1 MIAYIKGI
9 VDDLEENAVILE
21 SQERGYRIYVPVSSL
36 GEFKIGKEY
45 KIHTFFSVKEDAM
58 ELYGFLDK
66 DDLALFKLLLSVNG
80 VGPKAA
86 MAILS
91 ALGADTLRFAVLSDD
106 ATTIAKAPG
115 IGKKTAAKVIL
126 ELKDKISLEESFEKK
141 LEKSQSLAEE
151 STSNATKEA
160 IEALT
165 ALGYSGSD
173 ALSAVKKVDNA
184 GELTVEKLLQEA
196 LKHLAWM

>member
-9 VDDLEENAVILE
+9 AESLEENAVILE
-21 SQERGYRIYVPVSSL
+21 SQNIGYRIYVPVSSL
-36 GEFKIGKEY
+36 ESFQVGNPY
-45 KIHTFFSVKEDAM
+45 KLHTFFSVKEDAM

-66 DDLALFKLLLSVNG
+66 DDLGLFKLLLGVNG
-80 VGPKAA
+80 VGPKAG

-91 ALGADTLRFAVLSDD
+91 ALGADSLRFAVLSED
-106 ATTIAKAPG
+106 ASAIAKAPG

-141 LEKSQSLAEE
+141 LKNNEHLADA
-151 STSNATKEA
+151 SISDVTKEA
-160 IEALT
+160 VEALT
-165 ALGYSGSD
+165 ALGYSSGE
-173 ALSAVKKVDNA
+173 ALSAVKKVENA
-184 GELTVEKLLQEA
+184 RELSVEKLLQEA